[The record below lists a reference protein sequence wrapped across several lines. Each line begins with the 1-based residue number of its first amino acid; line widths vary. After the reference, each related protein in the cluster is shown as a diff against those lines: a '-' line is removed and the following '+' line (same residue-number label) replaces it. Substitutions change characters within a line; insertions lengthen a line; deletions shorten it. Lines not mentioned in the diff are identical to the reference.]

1 MNVIKVIVDEVPNG
15 CDRCTLVD
23 SYGNCALIGR
33 SVISHS
39 TPRDDYLYNKRP
51 DWCPLIL
58 EEDVENWLMTRPQ
71 KPKHVLCADYPPMK
85 PADGFRA
92 TVEDDHAS

>member
-1 MNVIKVIVDEVPNG
+1 MMNVIKVIVDEVPNG

-33 SVISHS
+33 SAISHS

-51 DWCPLIL
+51 DWCPLITL
-58 EEDVENWLMTRPQ
+58 NDLLKETMSPFDDWDT
-71 KPKHVLCADYPPMK
+71 DYPPMK